1 MGIKALGLRI
11 FRRIDDILA
20 DRIGPIRVL
29 FVVRN
34 EIGLANQAPVMREM
48 LKYPDILVQ
57 AMSDGDEPEFHFDD
71 PALQSLYDS
80 VKVSMIRGVFRKWH
94 YIICTD
100 VLNLYFK
107 RDAIHVTMGH
117 GCCFGNSINRS
128 DWIVQQIIQS
138 SVRMVFGHSMA
149 LKAHAEAT
157 HPDIFHA
164 DHRLFFP
171 TGFPKLDVLC
181 NGQLSRSD
189 LLQQLGLSPDRKTI
203 LLTSHW
209 TETSVLREW
218 KEQIVESLL
227 PLAQQM
233 NIIVTAHPKLWELKK
248 SSGFSSKSLWESLK
262 AVEARSKYL
271 RLVKSANSEQL
282 LNAADLLICDNSSIR
297 VEYSVTDRPVLFYNN
312 PDHRFF
318 SPVTQKLYEDS
329 AENFVTLDGL
339 ADRVVAALNNPQAYA
354 EGRAALRGYFVH
366 NAGNAAASIV
376 DIIRAVGRISN
387 PASPNWTKA
396 VQLSRRYSYESVTVQ
411 SETRQPAE
419 KRKSES
425 ACRLRTLKPGTPAR

>member
-1 MGIKALGLRI
+1 MGIKALGLKI
-11 FRRIDDILA
+11 FRHLDDILT
-20 DRIGPIRVL
+20 DRVGPVRVL

-57 AMSDGDEPEFHFDD
+57 ATSDGDEPEFHFEDSD
-71 PALQSLYDS
+71 LQALYDS
-80 VKVSMIRGVFRKWH
+80 VKISMIGAVFRKWH

-107 RDAIHVTMGH
+107 RDAVHVTMGH

-128 DWIVQQIIQS
+128 DWIVQQIVQPSI
-138 SVRMVFGHSMA
+138 RMVFGHSAA
-149 LKAHAEAT
+149 LKAHAEAR
-157 HPDIFHA
+157 HPEIFQA

-171 TGFPKLDVLC
+171 TGFPKLDALC

-209 TETSVLREW
+209 TETSILRKWQER
-218 KEQIVESLL
+218 IVESLL
-227 PLAQQM
+227 PLTEQM
-233 NIIVTAHPKLWELKK
+233 NVIVTAHPKLWELKK
-248 SSGFSSKSLWESLK
+248 SSGFCSRSLWEGLS
-262 AVEARSKYL
+262 AIEARSEYL
-271 RLVKSANSEQL
+271 RIVRSANSEQM

-297 VEYSVTDRPVLFYNN
+297 VEYSVTDRPTLFFSN
-312 PDHRFF
+312 PEHRFF

-339 ADRVVAALNNPQAYA
+339 ADRVVAALNNPQAHA
-354 EGRAALRGYFVH
+354 EGRAALRRYFVH
-366 NAGNAAASIV
+366 NAGNAALSIV
-376 DIIRAVGRISN
+376 DIIRTIGRISG

-396 VQLSRRYSYESVTVQ
+396 VRLSQQYGCGSDIVQYETHRPGASRRLSS
-411 SETRQPAE
+411 
-419 KRKSES
+419 
-425 ACRLRTLKPGTPAR
+425 LKPRSPAQ